1 MQETLE
7 LRQALQD
14 IEMVQEIMFG
24 MMILL
29 AVETVLLF
37 SLFIK
42 TNNNANTEV

>member
-1 MQETLE
+1 MQETLQ

-14 IEMVQEIMFG
+14 IEMVQEVMFG

-29 AVETVLLF
+29 AIETVLLF

-42 TNNNANTEV
+42 MNNNANTEV